1 MTLPVIQ
8 VLCLAAFV
16 ACVASFVWA
25 MSGRFFRKVEHF
37 GAGFR
42 LIQAGGAL
50 AFAANLQ
57 VLIAHG
63 PIGWQPGV
71 LALAFYGIAFAGF
84 WWAIATHRHRP
95 PTHAFSSDDPVDLVC
110 RGPYRVV
117 RHPFYSSYL
126 ITWSAALIATR
137 ELVLL
142 APLGVMTVIYWR
154 AARLEERKFDGS
166 RLAAQYRA
174 YRARTGMFLPWM

>member
-71 LALAFYGIAFAGF
+71 LALAFYGIALPGSGGQSPRT
-84 WWAIATHRHRP
+84 AIARRHTRSRA
-95 PTHAFSSDDPVDLVC
+95 TIRSTSSAGAPIE
-110 RGPYRVV
+110 
-117 RHPFYSSYL
+117 SSV
-126 ITWSAALIATR
+126 TR
-137 ELVLL
+137 S
-142 APLGVMTVIYWR
+142 TR
-154 AARLEERKFDGS
+154 
-166 RLAAQYRA
+166 
-174 YRARTGMFLPWM
+174 RT